1 MTIMLEIKRSCIL
14 EGAGYGGGYTTR
26 GRDVCV
32 WGWVCPSVPR
42 DAVARA
48 IADKSASA
56 VAGDMGA
63 VVGR

>member
-1 MTIMLEIKRSCIL
+1 MGVDTPLMGGMFVS
-14 EGAGYGGGYTTR
+14 GAGFG
-26 GRDVCV
+26 
-32 WGWVCPSVPR
+32 PSVPR

>member
-1 MTIMLEIKRSCIL
+1 VS
-14 EGAGYGGGYTTR
+14 GAGFG
-26 GRDVCV
+26 
-32 WGWVCPSVPR
+32 PHVPR

-48 IADKSASA
+48 MADKSASA